1 MYKKILVPV
10 DGSRTS
16 TLGLQ
21 EAIRLAKS
29 CKAKLRL
36 IHVVDE
42 SVALQDSAYTF
53 GTEDMLGILKKG
65 GEQALKRSL
74 ELAAKNGIK
83 PESRLVESFT
93 GSVADI
99 IVGDAKKWRADLIVM
114 GTHGRRGFSH
124 MMLGSDAEMV
134 IRSSPAPV
142 LLVRGSAPATRK
154 SVKAS
159 DPTVGCHLLTA
170 HTGVL
175 VG

>member
-1 MYKKILVPV
+1 MYKRILVPI

-21 EAIRLAKS
+21 EAIRLAKGS
-29 CKAKLRL
+29 KAKLRL

-53 GTEDMLGILKKG
+53 GTEDMLSILKKG
-65 GEQALKRSL
+65 GEQSLKRAQ
-74 ELAAKNGIK
+74 ELVSKHGIK
-83 PESRLVESFT
+83 PESKLVESFT

-134 IRSSPAPV
+134 VRSSPAPV
-142 LLVRGSAPATRK
+142 LLVRGSTPAKRK
-154 SVKAS
+154 
-159 DPTVGCHLLTA
+159 TA
-170 HTGVL
+170 K
-175 VG
+175 

>member
-1 MYKKILVPV
+1 MYKRILVPV

-21 EAIRLAKS
+21 EAIRLAKGS
-29 CKAKLRL
+29 KAKLRL

-42 SVALQDSAYTF
+42 SVALQDSVYTF
-53 GTEDMLGILKKG
+53 GAEDMLSILKKG
-65 GEQALKRSL
+65 GEQSLKRAL
-74 ELAAKNGIK
+74 DLVGKHGIK
-83 PESRLVESFT
+83 PESKLVESFT

-124 MMLGSDAEMV
+124 MVLGSDAEMV

-142 LLVRGSAPATRK
+142 LLVRGSSAAKRKPAK
-154 SVKAS
+154 
-159 DPTVGCHLLTA
+159 
-170 HTGVL
+170 
-175 VG
+175 

>member
-1 MYKKILVPV
+1 MYKRILVPV

-16 TLGLQ
+16 ALGLQ

-29 CKAKLRL
+29 GKAKLRL

-65 GEQALKRSL
+65 GEQSLKQALALVARH
-74 ELAAKNGIK
+74 GIK
-83 PESRLVESFT
+83 PESKLVESFT
-93 GSVADI
+93 GRVADI

-124 MMLGSDAEMV
+124 MVLGSDAEMV
-134 IRSSPAPV
+134 IRLSPVPV
-142 LLVRGSAPATRK
+142 LLVRGSAPAKRRK
-154 SVKAS
+154 K
-159 DPTVGCHLLTA
+159 
-170 HTGVL
+170 
-175 VG
+175 

>member
-1 MYKKILVPV
+1 MYKRILVPV

-21 EAIRLAKS
+21 EAIRLAKAG
-29 CKAKLRL
+29 KAKLRL

-42 SVALQDSAYTF
+42 SAALQDSAYTF

-65 GEQALKRSL
+65 GEQALKSAQ
-74 ELAAKNGIK
+74 ELVGKHHLKAEFK
-83 PESRLVESFT
+83 LVESFT
-93 GSVADI
+93 GRVADL

-124 MMLGSDAEMV
+124 MVLGSEAELV

-142 LLVRGSAPATRK
+142 LLVRGTSTAKRK
-154 SVKAS
+154 AAK
-159 DPTVGCHLLTA
+159 
-170 HTGVL
+170 
-175 VG
+175 

>member
-16 TLGLQ
+16 MLGLQ

-29 CKAKLRL
+29 SKAKLRL

-65 GEQALKRSL
+65 GEQSLKSAQNVVTKQRL
-74 ELAAKNGIK
+74 KA
-83 PESRLVESFT
+83 ESRLIESFS
-93 GSVADI
+93 GRVADL
-99 IVGDAKKWRADLIVM
+99 IVKDAKKWRADLIVM

-124 MMLGSDAEMV
+124 MVLGSEAELV
-134 IRSSPAPV
+134 IRFSPVPI
-142 LLVRGSAPATRK
+142 LLVRGSSPAKRK
-154 SVKAS
+154 ARK
-159 DPTVGCHLLTA
+159 
-170 HTGVL
+170 
-175 VG
+175 

>member
-1 MYKKILVPV
+1 MYKRILVPV

-29 CKAKLRL
+29 GKARLRL

-65 GEQALKRSL
+65 GEQSLKQAQSL
-74 ELAAKNGIK
+74 VGKHGIK
-83 PESRLVESFT
+83 PEIKLIESFT
-93 GSVADI
+93 GRVADI
-99 IVGDAKKWRADLIVM
+99 IVSDAKKWRADLIVM

-124 MMLGSDAEMV
+124 MVLGSDAEMV
-134 IRSSPAPV
+134 IRSSPVPV
-142 LLVRGSAPATRK
+142 LLVRGSASAKRK
-154 SVKAS
+154 KK
-159 DPTVGCHLLTA
+159 
-170 HTGVL
+170 
-175 VG
+175 